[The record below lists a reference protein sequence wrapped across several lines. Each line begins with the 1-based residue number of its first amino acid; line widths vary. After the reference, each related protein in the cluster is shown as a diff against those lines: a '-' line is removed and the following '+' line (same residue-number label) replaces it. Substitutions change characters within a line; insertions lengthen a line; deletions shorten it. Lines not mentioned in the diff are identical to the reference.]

1 MTEQAQ
7 DNLYVVG
14 IGTSA
19 GGLEA
24 LEKFFTNMPF
34 SPQFSFVVIQHLSPD
49 YESHM
54 VELLSKYTP
63 MPVHEAKDGIPVA
76 PGSIYLIPRRKNMT
90 IFRGKLLLIDYDR
103 TQGLNLPIDIFF
115 ESLGKDQ
122 QEKAIG
128 IILSGTGSDGTRGL
142 RTIKEMGGMVM
153 VQNESAK
160 FDGMPNSAIAT
171 RLVDYVT
178 SPEKMPEILVN
189 YIKHP
194 GLIIKAEI
202 EGTDGQ
208 GDDAE
213 LVKLFALLHKNTG
226 VDFTDYKR
234 TTVLRRIERRMSL
247 NQIDH
252 IIDYVTYLKE
262 SPNECQ
268 ILSKEF
274 LIGVTRFFREPEAF
288 EFIQQQVLPT
298 LFKDKETQQSPLR
311 IWVPGCA
318 TGEEA
323 YSLAIIIQEYMERVG
338 RYVDVKIFATDLDK
352 EALGHASRGAYSDS
366 ITADVS
372 SERLRNFFV
381 KRGNHYE
388 ILRRARTMVVF
399 AQHNLV
405 KDPPFSN
412 MDFISCRNLLIYF
425 KQPLQ
430 RRALDTF
437 QFALRPGGYLFLGT
451 SETVGSDYD
460 NIFLVEHSKWKIYRM
475 AGGRPSITKIN
486 PIRIKQSEAQP
497 EKATG
502 VRDYRTATSTQ
513 NDDWRGPESILRSL
527 VEQVMPPCVVVDDSY
542 MLIHAFGEVRDFL
555 KAPVGYQID
564 LNVLHMTP
572 EELSL
577 PVSTALQRSIQ
588 TQEEVMLRDIPVKEL
603 SKSNRINLITR
614 PFWSQGSQRR
624 LYLVIF
630 DLTDPKEI
638 TEEDPGESFNLSRS
652 ASQRIKDL
660 EQELQYTKENLQA
673 TIEELETANEE
684 LQATNE
690 ELLAANEE
698 LQSTNEELQSV
709 NEELIT
715 VNTEYQAKIK
725 ELTLLNDD
733 VNNLL
738 RSTDI
743 GTIFLDSD
751 LCVRKF
757 TPATT
762 AVINLL
768 EYDIGRPLSHITHNL
783 IGVDLVSLS
792 QKVLES
798 ATTIERELQSSQN
811 GWYFLK
817 VMPFRTST
825 NQIDGVLITLVDF
838 TALRRA
844 EYEIEDLDKARVY
857 LNNVGILIMA
867 LNPNGDISFIS
878 RKGAELLGYRPDDI
892 IGQNW
897 FKTCLPK
904 AEQKQAQAVFQQ
916 LMAGGQQN
924 NAVNESYIV
933 DRTGHKK
940 QISWTSSLLKD
951 ESGKIV
957 GMLSSGID
965 ITERTQIET
974 ALKESEERFRVA
986 LKNAPVTV
994 TQQDRELN
1002 YRWIYNTNTYYHNT
1016 EDVIGK
1022 SEFDLLPK
1030 EEAQK
1035 LIDIKG
1041 EVVKSGHSL
1050 RREVALTV
1058 QDKTVYYDLTVEP
1071 LRGNDDEI
1079 VGITSAVTDITPYK
1093 EAMAAVNQQIKLSE
1107 YLLQSMPHFFVAYD
1121 QNGRILKMNSHMLDV
1136 LGYSSDEVMGQEYIP
1151 MFIPQAERSVVA
1163 EVMDKT
1169 RAGQTKVLATNHVIK
1184 KDGEQLLVEWYS
1196 WPVHEEPNKIAYYFV
1211 LGVDLPKKKNNGPLS
1226 SV

>member
-1 MTEQAQ
+1 MTEQEQ

-34 SPQFSFVVIQHLSPD
+34 SPQFAFVVIQHLSPD

-90 IFRGKLLLIDYDR
+90 IFRGKLVLIDYDR

-194 GLIIKAEI
+194 GLIIKTEI
-202 EGTDGQ
+202 EEVDGQ
-208 GDDAE
+208 SDDTE
-213 LVKLFALLHKNTG
+213 LIKLFALLHKNTG

-288 EFIQQQVLPT
+288 DFIQQQVLPT

-338 RYVDVKIFATDLDK
+338 RYLDVKIFATDLDK

-372 SERLRNFFV
+372 TERLRNFFV

-460 NIFLVEHSKWKIYRM
+460 NTFLIEHSKWKIYRM

-486 PIRIKQSEAQP
+486 PIRIKQNEAQP
-497 EKATG
+497 EKVAG
-502 VRDYRTATSTQ
+502 VRDYRTTTTTQ
-513 NDDWRGPESILRSL
+513 NDEWRGPEMILRSL

-564 LNVLHMTP
+564 LNILHMTP

-588 TQEEVMLRDIPVKEL
+588 TQEEVMLRNIPIKES
-603 SKSNRINLITR
+603 SKFKRINLITR

-630 DLTDPKEI
+630 DMSTSEEKA
-638 TEEDPGESFNLSRS
+638 EEDPGESFNLSRS

-725 ELTLLNDD
+725 ELTMLNDD

-751 LCVRKF
+751 LRVRKF

-768 EYDIGRPLSHITHNL
+768 EYDIGRPLSHITHSLNG
-783 IGVDLVSLS
+783 IDLVNLS
-792 QKVLES
+792 QKVLEN
-798 ATTIERELQSSQN
+798 AATIEREVQSSQN

-825 NQIDGVLITLVDF
+825 NHIDGVLITLVDF

-844 EYEIEDLDKARVY
+844 EYEIEHLDKARVY
-857 LNNVGILIMA
+857 LNNVGVMVMA
-867 LNPNGDISFIS
+867 LNQSGDVSFINQ
-878 RKGAELLGYRPDDI
+878 KGAELLGYQADNMMGR
-892 IGQNW
+892 NW
-897 FKTCLPK
+897 FETCLPETEREEARSK
-904 AEQKQAQAVFQQ
+904 FQQ
-916 LMAGGQQN
+916 AMAGEQQN
-924 NAVNESYIV
+924 HINYESTIV
-933 DRTGHKK
+933 DRVGQEKL
-940 QISWTSSLLKD
+940 ISWTTSLLKD
-951 ESGKIV
+951 EAGKIL
-957 GMLSSGID
+957 GLLSSGVD
-965 ITERTQIET
+965 ISERILMET

-986 LKNAPVTV
+986 LKNSPVTV
-994 TQQDRELN
+994 TQQDRDLN
-1002 YRWIYNTNTYYHNT
+1002 YRWIYNANAYYNT
-1016 EDVIGK
+1016 EDIIGK
-1022 SEFDLLPK
+1022 SEFDLLPQ

-1035 LIDIKG
+1035 LVDIKG
-1041 EVVKSGHSL
+1041 EVVKSGDSFQ
-1050 RREVALTV
+1050 REVVLNV
-1058 QDKTVYYDLTVEP
+1058 RDKTVHYDLTVEP
-1071 LRGNDDEI
+1071 LHGNGDEI
-1079 VGITSAVTDITPYK
+1079 VGITSVVTDITLYK
-1093 EAMAAVNQQIKLSE
+1093 QAMAAANQQSKLSD
-1107 YLLQSMPHFFVAYD
+1107 YLLQSMPHFFVAFD
-1121 QNGRILKMNSHMLDV
+1121 QNGKILKMNSHMLDV
-1136 LGYSSDEVMGQEYIP
+1136 LGYSSDEVMGRDYMP
-1151 MFIPQAERSVVA
+1151 MFIPQAEHPMVTKAMNKV
-1163 EVMDKT
+1163 
-1169 RAGQTKVLATNHVIK
+1169 RAGQTKVMATNHVIK

-1196 WPVHEEPNKIAYYFV
+1196 WPVHEDLNDFAYYFV
-1211 LGVDLPKKKNNGPLS
+1211 LGVDLPKKKNNGLLS

>member
-1035 LIDIKG
+1035 LIDI
-1041 EVVKSGHSL
+1041 
-1050 RREVALTV
+1050 
-1058 QDKTVYYDLTVEP
+1058 
-1071 LRGNDDEI
+1071 
-1079 VGITSAVTDITPYK
+1079 
-1093 EAMAAVNQQIKLSE
+1093 
-1107 YLLQSMPHFFVAYD
+1107 
-1121 QNGRILKMNSHMLDV
+1121 
-1136 LGYSSDEVMGQEYIP
+1136 
-1151 MFIPQAERSVVA
+1151 
-1163 EVMDKT
+1163 
-1169 RAGQTKVLATNHVIK
+1169 
-1184 KDGEQLLVEWYS
+1184 
-1196 WPVHEEPNKIAYYFV
+1196 
-1211 LGVDLPKKKNNGPLS
+1211 
-1226 SV
+1226 

>member
-513 NDDWRGPESILRSL
+513 NDDWRGPES
-527 VEQVMPPCVVVDDSY
+527 
-542 MLIHAFGEVRDFL
+542 
-555 KAPVGYQID
+555 
-564 LNVLHMTP
+564 
-572 EELSL
+572 
-577 PVSTALQRSIQ
+577 
-588 TQEEVMLRDIPVKEL
+588 
-603 SKSNRINLITR
+603 
-614 PFWSQGSQRR
+614 
-624 LYLVIF
+624 
-630 DLTDPKEI
+630 
-638 TEEDPGESFNLSRS
+638 
-652 ASQRIKDL
+652 
-660 EQELQYTKENLQA
+660 
-673 TIEELETANEE
+673 
-684 LQATNE
+684 
-690 ELLAANEE
+690 
-698 LQSTNEELQSV
+698 
-709 NEELIT
+709 
-715 VNTEYQAKIK
+715 
-725 ELTLLNDD
+725 
-733 VNNLL
+733 
-738 RSTDI
+738 
-743 GTIFLDSD
+743 
-751 LCVRKF
+751 
-757 TPATT
+757 
-762 AVINLL
+762 
-768 EYDIGRPLSHITHNL
+768 
-783 IGVDLVSLS
+783 
-792 QKVLES
+792 
-798 ATTIERELQSSQN
+798 
-811 GWYFLK
+811 
-817 VMPFRTST
+817 
-825 NQIDGVLITLVDF
+825 
-838 TALRRA
+838 
-844 EYEIEDLDKARVY
+844 
-857 LNNVGILIMA
+857 
-867 LNPNGDISFIS
+867 
-878 RKGAELLGYRPDDI
+878 
-892 IGQNW
+892 
-897 FKTCLPK
+897 
-904 AEQKQAQAVFQQ
+904 
-916 LMAGGQQN
+916 
-924 NAVNESYIV
+924 
-933 DRTGHKK
+933 
-940 QISWTSSLLKD
+940 
-951 ESGKIV
+951 
-957 GMLSSGID
+957 
-965 ITERTQIET
+965 
-974 ALKESEERFRVA
+974 
-986 LKNAPVTV
+986 
-994 TQQDRELN
+994 
-1002 YRWIYNTNTYYHNT
+1002 
-1016 EDVIGK
+1016 
-1022 SEFDLLPK
+1022 
-1030 EEAQK
+1030 
-1035 LIDIKG
+1035 
-1041 EVVKSGHSL
+1041 
-1050 RREVALTV
+1050 
-1058 QDKTVYYDLTVEP
+1058 
-1071 LRGNDDEI
+1071 
-1079 VGITSAVTDITPYK
+1079 
-1093 EAMAAVNQQIKLSE
+1093 
-1107 YLLQSMPHFFVAYD
+1107 
-1121 QNGRILKMNSHMLDV
+1121 
-1136 LGYSSDEVMGQEYIP
+1136 
-1151 MFIPQAERSVVA
+1151 
-1163 EVMDKT
+1163 
-1169 RAGQTKVLATNHVIK
+1169 
-1184 KDGEQLLVEWYS
+1184 
-1196 WPVHEEPNKIAYYFV
+1196 
-1211 LGVDLPKKKNNGPLS
+1211 
-1226 SV
+1226 